1 MPSLFEHQIN
11 QNII

>member
-1 MPSLFEHQIN
+1 MPSLFEDQIN